1 MLGVQV
7 SSSKEDLIAHEN
19 VISFTTENLTG
30 NNFIVPIYLL
40 DFNTTYYYCAY
51 VYLNGVYHYGLIREF
66 KTLDLNYENGYAYVD
81 LGLPSGLKW
90 AVCNVGADSF
100 NKKGDFFA
108 WGEVETK
115 DRSLYGEWE
124 EGYKWGTGSS
134 SNGCESLKKYNLDK
148 EYGRIDNKTVLEL
161 ADDAAAVNMGGNWRM
176 PTKDEM
182 QELIDECSWKKVNK
196 DGIKGYEVNSKTNDL
211 SIFLPATDCLYIYLS
226 WSSSVG
232 YYWSSSLDTSY
243 KSSYANLLCSD
254 AEIELDCFP
263 RVRGCNV
270 RGVFK

>member
-148 EYGRIDNKTVLEL
+148 ECLWCVYTVGLSDEIKTKVEDT
-161 ADDAAAVNMGGNWRM
+161 A
-176 PTKDEM
+176 
-182 QELIDECSWKKVNK
+182 DECGFKHVEWIQANGVITTHGGPAAFGLAGFTKK
-196 DGIKGYEVNSKTNDL
+196 
-211 SIFLPATDCLYIYLS
+211 
-226 WSSSVG
+226 
-232 YYWSSSLDTSY
+232 
-243 KSSYANLLCSD
+243 
-254 AEIELDCFP
+254 
-263 RVRGCNV
+263 
-270 RGVFK
+270 